1 MIFVPQRNGSYS
13 LVALTEDLAGV
24 AGRNG
29 STPATFVFNSFHRSR
44 YGI

>member
-1 MIFVPQRNGSYS
+1 MIFVPQRIGSP

-29 STPATFVFNSFHRSR
+29 SAPAIFVFNSFLHEAHN
-44 YGI
+44 G